1 MSQPKKQCPHG
12 EDFRRCV
19 GSKEQRKIRAEEKG
33 TVGAW
38 TGFSAMGVVGWF
50 VALPTVLGSL
60 LGAWMDHRWPEQ
72 ISWTLT
78 MLGAGLFFGCLF
90 AGIWMNREKNK
101 IIKEREDDN
110 K

>member
-1 MSQPKKQCPHG
+1 MSHKQNHDPQG
-12 EDFRRCV
+12 EEFRRTV
-19 GSKEQRKIRAEEKG
+19 GTKEQRKIRAEQKG
-33 TVGAW
+33 IVGAW

-60 LGAWMDHRWPEQ
+60 LGAWMDHRWPTE

-78 MLGAGLFFGCLF
+78 MLGVGLFTGCVF

-101 IIKEREDDN
+101 IIKEREYDN